1 MKKIRKSV
9 SILLT
14 VIMLL
19 SICLFLTACSV
30 EPYYLETWYLTEYRD
45 ENGEIHNFGY
55 DTIRQECLYSDDI
68 TIQYFE
74 DKTFVFKEFDKE
86 YTGTYTYKNGSKET
100 SVSLTFSDGTKGKGT
115 CAEYMF
121 DGTWYVGTLQA
132 FGKEY
137 SFSGEWAEESMSER
151 YDFPYTYVGESIAE
165 MLKNGKTEMRDF
177 YHSRS
182 YTLYKGE
189 IELRGEEYWFVP
201 YNKKWTGENLSQAV
215 RLYTYE
221 VAEDGSVQRGDNV
234 LRESKCFINYNSYR
248 VKLDSGEY
256 SDTNN
261 EYAIWYYE
269 DFFGKIYPYADLEL
283 EDILSV
289 RADRSDDSSNSYY
302 ATYVWEQGSKELKD
316 FYELCSE
323 QYILPK
329 TELNGTE
336 KDWGIQVIYHV
347 KTAEQTYKMVCNFV
361 FSEDYEICVVDGKY
375 YQNLSDNRLLL
386 IPSGEN
392 CYSLKT
398 DTDGAKFFIGED
410 YVKTYDDLLDNVLF
424 VYDFDYKGEKTSEY
438 ILKMGENTLIL
449 LDEKH
454 FIWQNLSGVNVCC
467 KVVGEVDFSKIFEE
481 YLPTN

>member
-1 MKKIRKSV
+1 MKKIEKSV

-14 VIMLL
+14 VIMLFGM
-19 SICLFLTACSV
+19 IFCFTGCSV
-30 EPYYLETWYLTEYRD
+30 EPYSLDTWYLESYTD
-45 ENGEIHNFGY
+45 ENGEIHEFGY
-55 DTIRQECLYSDDI
+55 DTIKQECLYSDDI
-68 TIQYFE
+68 TIRYFE
-74 DKTFVFKEFDKE
+74 DKTFIFKEFDKE

-100 SVSLTFSDGTKGKGT
+100 SVSLTFSDGTRGKGT

-121 DGTWYVGTLQA
+121 DGTWYEGTLQA

-137 SFSGEWAEESMSER
+137 AFVGGWAEESMGER
-151 YDFPYTYVGESIAE
+151 YDFPYTYVGESIVE
-165 MLKNGKTEMRDF
+165 MLQSGKTEMYDF
-177 YHSRS
+177 YYSQS
-182 YTLYKGE
+182 YTLYKGK

-201 YNKKWTGENLSQAV
+201 ENKKWTDENLSQAV

-256 SDTNN
+256 SDTKN
-261 EYAIWYYE
+261 EYAVWYYE
-269 DFFGKIYPYADLEL
+269 DFFEKIYPHADLDL

-289 RADRSDDSSNSYY
+289 RADRLDSGSSNYG
-302 ATYVWEQGSKELKD
+302 TYVWEQGSKELKD

-329 TELNGTE
+329 TELSGTE
-336 KDWGIQVIYHV
+336 QDFSVQVTYHI

-361 FSEDYEICVVDGKY
+361 FGEDYEICIVDGKY
-375 YQNLSDNRLLL
+375 YQNFSDNRLLL
-386 IPSGEN
+386 IPSGEY

-398 DTDGAKFFIGED
+398 DTDGAKFFMGEN

-424 VYDFDYKGEKTSEY
+424 VYDFAYKGEKTSEY
-438 ILKMGENTLIL
+438 ILKAGEHTLIL
-449 LDEKH
+449 LDDKH

-467 KVVGEVDFSKIFEE
+467 KVIGEVDFSKIFEE
-481 YLPTN
+481 YPLY